1 MTMPTNTT
9 QTHNIKRKSKPITTQ
24 ASKLERPV
32 LDHGYVRL
40 RNVAGPTPRYH
51 DDLFPFDA
59 RDKDVPQTARKSF
72 NSMGRNYTY
81 EEEMKLA
88 DYLYRNFH
96 TTPFEMIESWWDLK
110 LPIFADRQWVRHR
123 TWGRDEA
130 SARYTVLSSDCYIP
144 NIRDVMLKTADKKQG
159 GRLVGLDNATELELA
174 KDFVDALREQCR
186 QSYLLYGHYLKGGIA
201 PEQARMFLHLN
212 HYVEWTG
219 KVDLH
224 NLLHFLTLRTHDH
237 AQFEIRCYAWA
248 MVELLTQHL
257 PGLMELWQSYK
268 TQRHRTLS
276 K

>member
-1 MTMPTNTT
+1 MKVKPT
-9 QTHNIKRKSKPITTQ
+9 KPDAGLSWLQYT
-24 ASKLERPV
+24 V

-40 RNVAGPTPRYH
+40 RNLAGPTPRPH

-59 RDKDVPQTARKSF
+59 RDEDVPQTARKSF
-72 NSMGRNYTY
+72 NSMGRTYTY

-96 TTPFEMIESWWDLK
+96 TTPFEMIETWWDLK
-110 LPIFADRQWVRHR
+110 LPIFVDRQWVRHR

-130 SARYTVLSSDCYIP
+130 SARYTKLSADFYLPTLCT
-144 NIRDVMLKTADKKQG
+144 VMLAAANKKQG
-159 GRLVGLDNATELELA
+159 GRLVDPSNDQELELA
-174 KDFVDALREQCR
+174 EYFIASLRGQCK
-186 QSYLLYGHYLKGGIA
+186 QSYVLYERNLKRGIA

-237 AQFEIRCYAWA
+237 AQYEIRCYAWA
-248 MVELLTQHL
+248 MVQLLAEQL
-257 PGLMELWQSYK
+257 PGLMRLWRSYE
-268 TQRHRTLS
+268 THRRLKDGLTN
-276 K
+276 

>member
-1 MTMPTNTT
+1 MTVPNSTT
-9 QTHNIKRKSKPITTQ
+9 QDSKIKRKSRPTTTQ
-24 ASKLERPV
+24 TSKFGRFV

-59 RDKDVPQTARKSF
+59 RDEDVPQTARKSF
-72 NSMGRNYTY
+72 NSMGRTYTY

-110 LPIFADRQWVRHR
+110 LPIFVDRQWVRHR

-144 NIRDVMLKTADKKQG
+144 EACHVMLKAADKKQG
-159 GRLVGLDNATELELA
+159 GRPVDTGDKNELQLA
-174 KDFVDALREQCR
+174 RDFMSTLKGQCL
-186 QSYLLYGHYLKGGIA
+186 QSYTLYQFYLKQGIA

-237 AQFEIRCYAWA
+237 AQFEIRRYAWA

-257 PGLMELWQSYK
+257 PGLMELWQSYE
-268 TQRHRTLS
+268 TQRYRTLP